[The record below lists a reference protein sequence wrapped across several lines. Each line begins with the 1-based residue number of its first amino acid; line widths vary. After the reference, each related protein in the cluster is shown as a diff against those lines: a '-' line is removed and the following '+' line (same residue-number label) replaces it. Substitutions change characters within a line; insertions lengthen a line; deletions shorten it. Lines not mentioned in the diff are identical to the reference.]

1 MWDWRQENF
10 LPCLFFRNT
19 KSLSPIVG
27 DLSTMTIEK
36 YRLRIM
42 NPVTPEKEKYLIFHQ
57 ARTELIRDVT
67 VGGGFSNASHLLA
80 LREERHER
88 AKNRDEANNSKLLGL
103 VGAS

>member
-1 MWDWRQENF
+1 MIRETF
-10 LPCLFFRNT
+10 LPHLFFIKK

-27 DLSTMTIEK
+27 ALSKMTIEE
-36 YRLRIM
+36 YRLGIM
-42 NPVTPEKEKYLIFHQ
+42 NPVTSEKEKYPIFHQ

-67 VGGGFSNASHLLA
+67 VGGGGFLNANHLLA

-88 AKNRDEANNSKLLGL
+88 AKNRGEANNSKLLGL